1 VRVLRAMAPHEPG
14 FPLIAAT
21 FVRDDRDISPLLTRA
36 AAASDLPA
44 LRDVYRRS
52 SLSNDDDR
60 ALLLAR
66 PELLDFAEAALREG
80 RTRVAVDDGRVVGFA
95 STGVRGDAVELE
107 DLFVD
112 PDRKRE
118 GAGRALVEDV
128 VAMAR
133 RAGRWCVEVDAN
145 RHALAFYTTVGF
157 VGLGDVSL
165 EFGTA
170 IRMRL
175 DIRG

>member
-1 VRVLRAMAPHEPG
+1 MAPHRPG
-14 FPLIAAT
+14 LSLTGASL
-21 FVRDDRDISPLLTRA
+21 VRDDRDIPSPVIRA

-66 PELLDFAEAALREG
+66 PQLLDFADVAVLEG
-80 RTRVAVDDGRVVGFA
+80 RTRVAVDGGRVVGFA
-95 STGVRGDAVELE
+95 STVVRGDAVELE

-112 PDRKRE
+112 PDRMRE
-118 GAGRALVEDV
+118 GIGRALVADA
-128 VAMAR
+128 VAAAR
-133 RAGRWCVEVDAN
+133 RAGHARIEVDAN
-145 RHALAFYTTVGF
+145 RHALAFYTSVGF
-157 VGLGDVSL
+157 VGVREVAL
-165 EFGTA
+165 EHGAA

-175 DIRG
+175 DTPD

>member
-1 VRVLRAMAPHEPG
+1 M
-14 FPLIAAT
+14 
-21 FVRDDRDISPLLTRA
+21 RDDRDISPLLIRA

-44 LRDVYRRS
+44 LRDLFRRS

-66 PELLDFAEAALREG
+66 PELLDFADAAVLEG

-95 STGVRGDAVELE
+95 STVIRSDAIELE

-112 PDRKRE
+112 PDRMRE
-118 GAGRALVEDV
+118 GIGRALVADV
-128 VAMAR
+128 AATAR
-133 RAGRWCVEVDAN
+133 GLGRGRVEVDAN
-145 RHALAFYTTVGF
+145 GHALAFYTAVGF
-157 VGLGDVSL
+157 VGLGEVSL

-175 DIRG
+175 DSSV

>member
-1 VRVLRAMAPHEPG
+1 
-14 FPLIAAT
+14 
-21 FVRDDRDISPLLTRA
+21 VRDDLGIPPLLTRA

-66 PELLDFAEAALREG
+66 PELLDFADAAVREG

-95 STGVRGDAVELE
+95 STVVRGEAVELE

-112 PDRKRE
+112 PDRRRE
-118 GAGRALVEDV
+118 GIGRALVVDV
-128 VAMAR
+128 VAVAR
-133 RAGRWCVEVDAN
+133 GVGRGRVEVDAN
-145 RHALAFYTTVGF
+145 RHALAFYEQVGF
-157 VGLGDVSL
+157 VGLGEVSL

-175 DIRG
+175 DISV